1 MFNEYIVIS
10 MMTLFGLV
18 MLSKGSDWLTDSIA
32 PLARKLGTTH
42 SAISLILVSVLVSL
56 PEILVAVIAT
66 TLEHPVIGLGVIFGS
81 IICNIGLMTGL
92 NAFIKP
98 IHVERQ
104 LIIRDGVFS
113 VVFAVVVM
121 AISYDGAISR
131 FEGVALFL
139 LFIPYIVTVW
149 EEEKLKSAESREKE
163 LETTMIELDMIGMQ
177 FGKMRAGIFSFI
189 LGTAL
194 LLGGSELFTDALIKL
209 AETSGISDL
218 IIGLTLGAI
227 GPSIPNIVAAYKA
240 GQKDMDSVVISE
252 TLGSNIF
259 TLLVTLGILSILSP
273 LTLAPD
279 WIKFDIPIMV
289 IMSIALLIFMVTKR
303 RLSRLEGGILFFGYL
318 LVLFIQVIRYV

>member
-1 MFNEYIVIS
+1 MFNEYIIIGL
-10 MMTLFGLV
+10 MTLFGLV
-18 MLSKGSDWLTDSIA
+18 MLSKGSDWLTDSIS
-32 PLARKLGTTH
+32 PLARKLGTSH

-66 TLEHPVIGLGVIFGS
+66 FLGHPVIGLGVIFGS

-92 NAFIKP
+92 NAFLKP
-98 IHVERQ
+98 IHVDRQ
-104 LIIRDGVFS
+104 LISRDGVFS

-131 FEGVALFL
+131 FEGLALFL

-149 EEEKLKSAESREKE
+149 EEEKLKSPESLERE
-163 LETTMIELDMIGMQ
+163 LETTMVELDMIGMQ
-177 FGKMRAGIFSFI
+177 FGKMQAGIFTFF

-194 LLGGSELFTDALIKL
+194 LLGGSQLFSDALIRL
-209 AETSGISDL
+209 AQTSGVSDL

-240 GQKDMDSVVISE
+240 GQKGMDNVVVSE

-259 TLLVTLGILSILSP
+259 TLLVTLGLLSLLAP
-273 LTLAPD
+273 LTLDPA
-279 WIKFDIPIMV
+279 WIRFDIPMMV
-289 IMSIALLIFMVTKR
+289 LMSIALLLFMVTKR
-303 RLSRLEGGILFFGYL
+303 RLSRLEGGILFFGYIII
-318 LVLFIQVIRYV
+318 LFIQVMRYI

>member
-1 MFNEYIVIS
+1 MYEYISIAFVGAI
-10 MMTLFGLV
+10 GLL
-18 MLSKGSDWLTDSIA
+18 MLSKGSDWLTDSIS
-32 PLARKLGTTH
+32 PLARKIGTTH
-42 SAISLILVSVLVSL
+42 SAVSLILVSVLVSL
-56 PEILVAVIAT
+56 PEILVAVLAT
-66 TLEHPVIGLGVIFGS
+66 ILDHPVIGIGVVFGS

-92 NAFIKP
+92 NAFVKP

-139 LFIPYIVTVW
+139 LFIPYIITVW
-149 EEEKLKSAESREKE
+149 EEEKLKTPESRQKE
-163 LETTMIELDMIGMQ
+163 LETTMIEMDMIGMQ
-177 FGKMRAGIFSFI
+177 FGKMQAGILTFV

-194 LLGGSELFTDALIKL
+194 LLAGSHFFTNSMIDVAHI
-209 AETSGISDL
+209 SGISDL

-240 GQKDMDSVVISE
+240 AQKGMDSVVVSE

-259 TLLVTLGILSILSP
+259 TLLVTLGILSF
-273 LTLAPD
+273 LAPITLD
-279 WIKFDIPIMV
+279 QSWISFDIPLMV
-289 IMSIALLIFMVTKR
+289 VMSFALLMFMVTKR
-303 RLSRLEGGILFFGYL
+303 RINKLEGGVLFFGYL
-318 LVLFIQVIRYV
+318 GILILQILRYAR